1 MRDVPAVLQQLEVP
15 RRYGEPIVVGQGLKG
30 MLLFSIDLTGP
41 KALGQSQVVSVPDS
55 LSRICHSYRLL
66 SHVCE
71 LQTFSYMHRW
81 AVKRNVGRTRSFS
94 YNRIQ
99 MRKDAPLAFRIQAD
113 LKKRL
118 LKLAKQEARSLS
130 QICEML
136 LKIGVDEYDEEGHKY
151 LQKILISTRE
161 EDQK

>member
-1 MRDVPAVLQQLEVP
+1 MYEIHLHYHTVP
-15 RRYGEPIVVGQGLKG
+15 GQ
-30 MLLFSIDLTGP
+30 
-41 KALGQSQVVSVPDS
+41 
-55 LSRICHSYRLL
+55 
-66 SHVCE
+66 
-71 LQTFSYMHRW
+71 
-81 AVKRNVGRTRSFS
+81 AVKRIVGRAGSFS

-99 MRKDAPLAFRIQAD
+99 MRKDAPLAFRIRLD

-136 LKIGVDEYDEEGHKY
+136 LKIGVDEYDKEGHKY

-161 EDQK
+161 EDQR